1 MAHFFLTIFL
11 SMFFV
16 AFFFLQTTS
25 HSLLLSPNPLSRW
38 RASCDDAWA
47 TVEAPSHTACDSGVV
62 LPHREQRWCPPP
74 TASDSV
80 GFRWV
85 DPVALAASRRRIQR
99 RRQLPTGGFSGVDGF
114 PQDWDKSCAFFIIFP
129 VPFLFVWIVRLDFH
143 RIYGRKIDIIDE
155 NFHGRRKQIE
165 SDFPFFLF

>member
-1 MAHFFLTIFL
+1 
-11 SMFFV
+11 
-16 AFFFLQTTS
+16 
-25 HSLLLSPNPLSRW
+25 
-38 RASCDDAWA
+38 
-47 TVEAPSHTACDSGVV
+47 VEAPSHTACDSGVV
-62 LPHREQRWCPPP
+62 LPHRERRWCPPP

-85 DPVALAASRRRIQR
+85 VQWRWRLPAGGSSGDGNFPRVDLVASTASRRIEIRVVR
-99 RRQLPTGGFSGVDGF
+99 
-114 PQDWDKSCAFFIIFP
+114 FFIIFP

-165 SDFPFFLF
+165 SDFPFFCFNVFSLFHYYGRR